1 MRWLAELRAS
11 ALVGTGRHPA
21 PVPPAELNLRAPA
34 GLSAE
39 ESLLDQAAL
48 ADVATRAAR
57 TAGQVPDGQ
66 LPAAPPDDAPAAGG
80 EAARLLELLL
90 NQPPV
95 GAELWTSLVADWLQ
109 LAANT
114 GRRVPHALLPSLFSL
129 AETQPGVA
137 DRLHPAIG
145 TRGRWLQDILGPGAP
160 SPGTVPGVEEA
171 GTAVDLERLRTA
183 DPAAAAEKL
192 AADWDGL
199 GARDRATL
207 LALLSTNLSAADEP
221 LLERALDDKA
231 KSVREVAAGLLD
243 RLPESARA
251 ARMASRLR
259 PLLGTRGMLRK
270 RLEIDL
276 PQDPDAAAIRDGLPP
291 APRSGDP
298 DRLRWLDAIIRGAPL
313 EVWTTAAGRDA
324 AGTLAL
330 LDAEPRIIDAIT
342 AAAVLRGDPGWA
354 RALLSVRTDPR
365 LLSCL
370 PPEEREGW
378 LLQHLRSGGI
388 QPVALVQLLRD
399 LPTPWG
405 APLAGAV
412 LEVIARKENGY
423 VAGMLASILPAAL
436 PPEAADECRR
446 LLARPDDDGS
456 RRRVLRDAVQYL
468 SFRQSLT
475 EAFS

>member
-11 ALVGTGRHPA
+11 ALVGTGRNPA

-57 TAGQVPDGQ
+57 TAGQIPDGQ

-95 GAELWTSLVADWLQ
+95 GAELRTRLVADWLQ
-109 LAANT
+109 LAART
-114 GRRVPHALLPSLFSL
+114 GRRVPHPLLPSLFSL
-129 AETQPGVA
+129 AESQPRVA

-145 TRGRWLQDILGPGAP
+145 TRGRWLQDILQAGHAAP
-160 SPGTVPGVEEA
+160 VPGVEEA
-171 GTAVDLERLRTA
+171 GTAANLEGLRSA
-183 DPAAAAEKL
+183 DPAAAAGKL

-199 GARDRATL
+199 GARDRAAH

-251 ARMASRLR
+251 GRMAARLR

-270 RLEIDL
+270 RFEINL
-276 PQDPDAAAIRDGLPP
+276 PPDPDAAAIRDGLPP
-291 APRSGDP
+291 APHTGDP

-324 AGTLAL
+324 AATLAL
-330 LDAEPRIIDAIT
+330 LDAEPRVIDAISAT
-342 AAAVLRGDPGWA
+342 AVLRGDPGWA
-354 RALLSVRTDPR
+354 QALLAIRTDPK

-378 LLQHLRSGGI
+378 LLQRLRSGGI

-423 VAGMLASILPAAL
+423 LAGMLASILPAAL
-436 PPEAADECRR
+436 PPEAVDECRR